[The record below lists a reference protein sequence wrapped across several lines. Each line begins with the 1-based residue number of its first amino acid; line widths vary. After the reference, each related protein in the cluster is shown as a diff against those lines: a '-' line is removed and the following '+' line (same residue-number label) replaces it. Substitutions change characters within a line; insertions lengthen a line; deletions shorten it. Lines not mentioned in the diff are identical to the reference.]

1 MATGLLQLIDQV
13 SREKGIDRR
22 VLIEAL
28 VDAVETAVKKKY
40 GTKVDVEVSFNEET
54 GQIEAYKFH
63 EVVEV
68 VEDPER
74 EISLEEAREYDPDT
88 EIGDELGVPLDPENL
103 GRIAAQTAKQIIVQK
118 MRDAER
124 EAIYEEFI
132 HHKGD
137 IVSGI
142 VQRVDRTGIIVNLG
156 KAEAFL
162 PANEQIPQDI
172 YRPGDRIRAHVLD
185 VRRSGKG
192 PQIILSRTSPSF
204 LIQLFHTEVPE
215 VQEGLV
221 SIIGAAR
228 EPGSRAKIAV
238 VSKDPD
244 VDPVGACVGVKGSRV
259 QKVVQELRGEKID
272 IVPWNLDPAKF
283 VVNALAPAAISRVII
298 DQANQTM
305 EVVVPDDQL
314 SLAIGKRGQNVRLA
328 AKLTNWRIDVI
339 SESRYERLK
348 DPDYQEMLDL
358 EGMTEEVADLLFDEG
373 ITSLEA
379 FVETSN
385 EELEEITGFSL
396 STIASLKEQA
406 RKLLEDKPSGQGE
419 PEEVEEVIEEDTDYN
434 DEEDN
439 KTSDGE
445 QG

>member
-1 MATGLLQLIDQV
+1 MASNLFQLVDQV
-13 SREKGIDRR
+13 SREKGIEKN

-28 VDAVETAVKKKY
+28 VEAVTTAVRKRY
-40 GTKVDVEVSFNEET
+40 GGKADIEVGFNHET
-54 GQIEAYKFH
+54 GEIEAYRFY
-63 EVVEV
+63 EIVDV

-74 EISLEEAREYDPDT
+74 EISLEEAREYDPEA
-88 EIGDELGVPLDPENL
+88 EIGEELGVPLEPENL
-103 GRIAAQTAKQIIVQK
+103 GRIAAQTAKQVIMQK

-132 HHKGD
+132 HHRGS
-137 IVSGI
+137 IVGGI
-142 VQRVDRTGIIVNLG
+142 VQRVDRSGIIVNLG

-162 PANEQIPQDI
+162 PASEQIPQDI
-172 YRPGDRIRAHVLD
+172 YRPGDRIRAYVLD

-192 PQIILSRTSPSF
+192 PQIILSRTHPSF

-221 SIIGAAR
+221 SIISAAR

-238 VSKDPD
+238 VSRDPD

-283 VVNALAPAAISRVII
+283 VVNALQPAVVSKVII

-339 SESRYERLK
+339 SESRYGRLK
-348 DPDYQEMLDL
+348 DPGYQSLLRL
-358 EGMTEEVADLLFDEG
+358 EGMTEELADLLYDEG
-373 ITSLEA
+373 ITSLESLIRA
-379 FVETSN
+379 DE
-385 EELEEITGFSL
+385 EELEEIAGL
-396 STIASLKEQA
+396 SRATVAGLKEEA
-406 RKLLEDKPSGQGE
+406 KRILDDKALNEVTGE
-419 PEEVEEVIEEDTDYN
+419 ER
-434 DEEDN
+434 
-439 KTSDGE
+439 
-445 QG
+445 

>member
-1 MATGLLQLIDQV
+1 MGTSLLQLIDQV

-22 VLIEAL
+22 VLIDAL

-40 GTKVDVEVSFNEET
+40 GSKVDVEVSFNEET

-63 EVVEV
+63 EVVEEV
-68 VEDPER
+68 KDPDR
-74 EISLEEAREYDPDT
+74 EISISEAREYDPDT

-118 MRDAER
+118 MREAER

-142 VQRVDRTGIIVNLG
+142 VQRVDKTGITVNLG

-162 PANEQIPQDI
+162 PSSEQIPQDI
-172 YRPGDRIRAHVLD
+172 YRPGDRIRAYVLE

-221 SIIGAAR
+221 SIIGATR

-328 AKLTNWRIDVI
+328 ARLTNWRIDVI

-348 DPDYQEMLDL
+348 DPGYQEMLSLDD
-358 EGMTEEVADLLFDEG
+358 MTEEIADILFDEG
-373 ITSLEA
+373 ITNLEEFIKA
-379 FVETSN
+379 DDS
-385 EELEEITGFSL
+385 ELEEITGFSL

-406 RKLLEDKPSGQGE
+406 RQIVSAREDIASGG
-419 PEEVEEVIEEDTDYN
+419 VEEDADETEETDGAIS
-434 DEEDN
+434 E
-439 KTSDGE
+439 
-445 QG
+445 

>member
-379 FVETSN
+379 FIEASD

-406 RKLLEDKPSGQGE
+406 RKLLEDKPSGQDE

-445 QG
+445 QS